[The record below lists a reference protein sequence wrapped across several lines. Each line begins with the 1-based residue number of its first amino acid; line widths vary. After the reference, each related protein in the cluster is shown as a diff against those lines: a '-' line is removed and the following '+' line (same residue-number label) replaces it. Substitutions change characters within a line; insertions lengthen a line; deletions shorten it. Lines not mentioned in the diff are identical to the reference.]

1 MTETEPS
8 RGASNPS
15 IVATPYSDLGEDLAD
30 SPSRSRLPL
39 TAAVPVSPYPPG
51 LDTQR
56 VELEAQMRIPNLKS
70 PVSAVRSITP
80 ATEGLRP
87 IKSVEF
93 AKDVVINPVI
103 SPKPAGAENRG
114 QRGFLAIGDL
124 IFLTVVETNEDRQSS
139 RFVVI
144 GDGVAHSEVECAPK
158 KLFKMRSDMAR
169 YGQALYRVEPARQ
182 YGLLTRMNRSDQSVM
197 RVVTHN
203 QAMVDKLKLQAKEDA
218 AGNDDEFESLSGNLV
233 TYGERIQLRHMHSDT
248 FLTLTEDIARE
259 QGCLK
264 LGLDKGGN
272 EGSWVEL
279 QPENKFRQEGE
290 RVQYS
295 DLFLVTIELDK
306 SSYYVHMAPSTVYLP
321 SGARELNGSSK
332 STLWKAKKYI
342 GRMEIKKNPD
352 LVATGDS
359 FRIMLK
365 QSQSYLTV
373 ADLGVKRF
381 AQIKHKV
388 VEKFEDARGGQMLCK
403 LDKGNLEEKPS
414 ETKST
419 LYLDDE
425 KSSGNVW
432 ELERENVFEGG
443 VALDSEFF
451 KIKNIATGFYLS
463 IENRTQIRAVS
474 DGSKEST
481 KFRFLPEVPL
491 VQLHFKTHLKIQNV
505 STGLFISAQDYSSS
519 GQKASG
525 AFLQVTDSPKDALR
539 TTFFLEDEVE
549 MNTLHVHQVS
559 VIIQKVAAFYKFLWY
574 WGLMQLS
581 DNEFIQDYKIA
592 KEKELD
598 LEQEAESMKSVLE
611 NIVEKVLRPGSVGY
625 KVRQETIMKT
635 RLLELLLKL
644 AELVAEKTQ
653 FPSAFPRTPLRGR
666 MGADPEPFDIFKLR
680 MKLWAKCPQL
690 VAFRYLKPLATA
702 LYRTLYRCIEDN
714 GNCCESLSLYVRFL
728 SDQLTRY
735 KEEVGQILRAVLKQ
749 PVNIFEKLPKE
760 QFTGL
765 MDQLQPISMLE
776 NNLKEQTLILRILAS
791 LCLRQKQGAANYQ
804 YLIREK
810 LFQSPPTRNLCVF
823 WNYNA
828 KQCIELVYRGISPER
843 LMELSPQ
850 LQEIALEVTEAGQK
864 HYLFP
869 IPALADYPLLAKY
882 VCAVLELLANLC
894 LSRNNASLN
903 VLTGELGASFDI
915 VFQCMQDARVPAKL
929 RLQFVKLCRVL
940 YIDRHPSIPLEETHD
955 FCFL

>member
-1 MTETEPS
+1 MTEAEPS
-8 RGASNPS
+8 RGHSNPS
-15 IVATPYSDLGEDLAD
+15 IAATPYTDQSEGLAD
-30 SPSRSRLPL
+30 SPSHSRLPI
-39 TAAVPVSPYPPG
+39 TAAIPVSAYPPG

-56 VELEAQMRIPNLKS
+56 AEMREGQVRMPNLKS
-70 PVSAVRSITP
+70 PTSDARGITP

-93 AKDVVINPVI
+93 AKDVVINPI
-103 SPKPAGAENRG
+103 ESPTAPKSGRG
-114 QRGFLAIGDL
+114 QRGFLAIGDW
-124 IFLTVVETNEDRQSS
+124 IFLTALETNEERQSS
-139 RFVVI
+139 RFVVS
-144 GDGVAHSEVECAPK
+144 GDGVAHSDVECAPK

-169 YGQALYRVEPARQ
+169 YRQALFQVVPARQ
-182 YGLLTRMNRSDQSVM
+182 YGLLTRMNKSDQAVL

-203 QAMVDKLKLQAKEDA
+203 QAMVEKLKLQAKEEA
-218 AGNDDEFESLSGNLV
+218 AGNDDEFESLSGSLV
-233 TYGERIQLRHMHSDT
+233 TYGERIQLRHVHSDT
-248 FLTLTEDIARE
+248 FLTLTENIARE

-264 LGLDKGGN
+264 LAFDKQGN

-295 DLFLVTIELDK
+295 DHFLVTIDMDK
-306 SSYYVHMAPSTVYLP
+306 SSYHVHMAPSTVYIP
-321 SGARELNGSSK
+321 SSARELNGSSK
-332 STLWKAKKYI
+332 PTLWKAKKYI
-342 GRMEIKKNPD
+342 GEMKKNSEF
-352 LVATGDS
+352 VATGDS
-359 FRIMLK
+359 LRIMLK
-365 QSQSYLTV
+365 QNKSYLTV

-381 AQIKHKV
+381 AQIKHRI

-403 LDKGNLEEKPS
+403 LDKGNLEEKPL
-414 ETKST
+414 ETKSP

-443 VALDSEFF
+443 VALDSEHF

-481 KFRFLPEVPL
+481 KFRFLPEVYRA
-491 VQLHFKTHLKIQNV
+491 QLNFNTHLKIQNV
-505 STGLFISAQDYSSS
+505 STGLYISAQDYSSS

-525 AFLQVTDSPKDALR
+525 TFLQVTDNPKDALR
-539 TTFFLEDEVE
+539 TTFFLENEEESD
-549 MNTLHVHQVS
+549 TLHVHQVS

-581 DNEFIQDYKIA
+581 DNEFINDYKIA
-592 KEKELD
+592 KEKESE
-598 LEQEAESMKSVLE
+598 LEQEAEAMKSVLE
-611 NIVEKVLRPGSVGY
+611 NIVEKVLRPGSLGY

-653 FPSAFPRTPLRGR
+653 FPTAFPRTPLRGR
-666 MGADPEPFDIFKLR
+666 IGPDPEPFDIFKLR
-680 MKLWAKCPQL
+680 MKLWVKCPQL
-690 VAFRYLKPLATA
+690 VAFRYLSPLAST

-714 GNCCESLSLYVRFL
+714 GSCCESLSLYVRFL

-791 LCLRQKQGAANYQ
+791 LCLREKRGAANYQ

-810 LFQSPPTRNLCVF
+810 LFQAQPSQNLCVF

-828 KQCIELVYRGISPER
+828 KQCIELVYRGISSER
-843 LMELSPQ
+843 LIELSPQ
-850 LQEIALEVTEAGQK
+850 LKEIALEVTDAGQK
-864 HYLFP
+864 HYLLP
-869 IPALADYPLLAKY
+869 IPALADYKLLTKY

-894 LSRNNASLN
+894 LSRNNSSLN
-903 VLTGELGASFDI
+903 VITGELGASFDI
-915 VFQCMQDARVPAKL
+915 VFECMKDTRVPAKL
-929 RLQFVKLCRVL
+929 RLQFIKLCRVL
-940 YIDRHPSIPLEETHD
+940 YIDRHPSIPLEEVHD